1 MRERALIEKINF
13 FSRNE
18 YDQKISISNPTN
30 CCLFIYV
37 KVKHNFK
44 ELGKLITCFFKENL
58 NFFRNDSYNFKIFLY
73 KIALPIN
80 CFAKSAKVYFA

>member
-1 MRERALIEKINF
+1 MNDLIFLEKKQMKLSNVF

-18 YDQKISISNPTN
+18 HDQKISLSNPTN

-58 NFFRNDSYNFKIFLY
+58 KFL
-73 KIALPIN
+73 
-80 CFAKSAKVYFA
+80 